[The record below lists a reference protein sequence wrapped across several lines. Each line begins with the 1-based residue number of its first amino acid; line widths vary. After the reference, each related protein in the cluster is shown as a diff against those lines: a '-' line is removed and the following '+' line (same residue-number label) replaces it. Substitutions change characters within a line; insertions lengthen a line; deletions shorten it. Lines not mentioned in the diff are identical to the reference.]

1 MDWPALNLGL
11 WILVADWVIRIAAL
25 LWIPAR
31 TRPAAA
37 RSWLLLIGFVPLAGL
52 PLYLLF
58 GHPWLSA
65 TRIERQRLASQVIRD
80 EQRPLADLRWTPPP
94 QGASAE
100 MAPLLERL
108 GDFMPTPVS
117 YTHLT
122 LPTNRE
128 V

>member
-1 MDWPALNLGL
+1 MNWPALNLGL
-11 WILVADWVIRIAAL
+11 WILVADWLIRIAAL

-58 GHPWLSA
+58 GHPWLSR

-80 EQRPLADLRWTPPP
+80 EQRPLAERRWTPPP
-94 QGASAE
+94 HGASA
-100 MAPLLERL
+100 
-108 GDFMPTPVS
+108 
-117 YTHLT
+117 
-122 LPTNRE
+122 
-128 V
+128 